1 MSLPK
6 IAPLALLV
14 AGVAVAVDQQQK
26 AALQQVPNAA
36 KEALDK
42 ANSLRNGD
50 IGSALNQATS
60 DMQGFASTV
69 GNNVSGA
76 IDTVSTKLGAGSIS
90 DFATDIGTGVN
101 NAFGSAN
108 DALGAVN
115 KVSGGLSEISSTIS
129 KLGIGGDLA
138 SGFQNAAA
146 RLGAAAGVLNNLLS
160 LKRGINLAKGGELFQ
175 TDAPGI
181 TMSATNPNDWRV
193 RIKAPFDLFGSNP
206 LFDVLKETDGVVFP
220 YLPEVTFS
228 TSANYT
234 QIDPVH
240 NNYPYQAYKNS
251 QVDAISIAGKFTAE
265 SEKDALYWIAATTFF
280 KTSTKMFFG
289 QGANQGNP
297 PIICKLNGYGANV
310 FNDVPVVVKSFSVD
324 FPTDVDYIQCNS
336 ASQGAKPTWV
346 PRQSTISIE
355 VQPIYNRTKMR
366 QFSLEAYANGTLQ
379 GYV

>member
-1 MSLPK
+1 MALPK

-101 NAFGSAN
+101 NAFGSAK

-175 TDAPGI
+175 TDAI
-181 TMSATNPNDWRV
+181 W
-193 RIKAPFDLFGSNP
+193 
-206 LFDVLKETDGVVFP
+206 
-220 YLPEVTFS
+220 
-228 TSANYT
+228 
-234 QIDPVH
+234 
-240 NNYPYQAYKNS
+240 
-251 QVDAISIAGKFTAE
+251 
-265 SEKDALYWIAATTFF
+265 
-280 KTSTKMFFG
+280 
-289 QGANQGNP
+289 
-297 PIICKLNGYGANV
+297 
-310 FNDVPVVVKSFSVD
+310 
-324 FPTDVDYIQCNS
+324 
-336 ASQGAKPTWV
+336 
-346 PRQSTISIE
+346 
-355 VQPIYNRTKMR
+355 
-366 QFSLEAYANGTLQ
+366 
-379 GYV
+379 